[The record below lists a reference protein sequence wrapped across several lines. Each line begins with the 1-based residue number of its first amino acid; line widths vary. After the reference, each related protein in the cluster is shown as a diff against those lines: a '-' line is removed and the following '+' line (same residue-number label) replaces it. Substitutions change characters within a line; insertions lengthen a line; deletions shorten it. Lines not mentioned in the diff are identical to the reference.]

1 MDLSAYQ
8 SLSGLSFR
16 IVYTDEAGVEHVTTI
31 DSKDFVYDSSVGYY
45 AAKLNN
51 LNSAELRVI
60 LTVEILYDEVVISD
74 TVYYSV
80 ETYVYNRLGKTSNET
95 FKTLLK
101 ELMKY
106 SDSAKNYFY

>member
-1 MDLSAYQ
+1 
-8 SLSGLSFR
+8 
-16 IVYTDEAGVEHVTTI
+16 
-31 DSKDFVYDSSVGYY
+31 VYDSSVGYY

-51 LNSAELRVI
+51 LNSAELRAV
-60 LTVEILYDEVVISD
+60 LTVEILLEETVISD

-80 ETYVYNRLGKTSNET
+80 ETYAYNRLNNTSDET